1 MMKKF
6 LIGFFATGFTLLT
19 IAALGGYWGYQTLT
33 QFALSPLKIDTAQ
46 ELAINRGTSFSQFSQ
61 QLRQQNLIE
70 DDGWKLKWLV
80 RLNPEL
86 AQIKSGLYEVAPED
100 TVTSLLEKIVSGRE
114 KSFALTLLE
123 GQSVKEWQQL
133 LLTQPKLK
141 FDEGLFT
148 QILLDNGDSS
158 GLAEGKFFPDTYH
171 YRANTSA
178 RTLLQESY
186 RKMQAELENA
196 WNNRQEGLP
205 LKSSYELLILASII
219 EKETGKASERP
230 WISAV
235 FINRLNKGMRLQTDP
250 TVIYGMGERYEGNIT
265 RKDLREKTAFNTYRI
280 NGLPPTPIAAPSLA
294 AIQAAAN
301 PADVDYFYFVSRND
315 GSHVFSRTL
324 QEHNRAVNKYQRNR

>member
-1 MMKKF
+1 M
-6 LIGFFATGFTLLT
+6 
-19 IAALGGYWGYQTLT
+19 
-33 QFALSPLKIDTAQ
+33 
-46 ELAINRGTSFSQFSQ
+46 
-61 QLRQQNLIE
+61 
-70 DDGWKLKWLV
+70 
-80 RLNPEL
+80 
-86 AQIKSGLYEVAPED
+86 EV
-100 TVTSLLEKIVSGRE
+100 
-114 KSFALTLLE
+114 
-123 GQSVKEWQQL
+123 
-133 LLTQPKLK
+133 
-141 FDEGLFT
+141 
-148 QILLDNGDSS
+148 
-158 GLAEGKFFPDTYH
+158 
-171 YRANTSA
+171 
-178 RTLLQESY
+178 
-186 RKMQAELENA
+186 ELENA

-205 LKSSYELLILASII
+205 LESAYELLILASII

>member
-1 MMKKF
+1 MKKF

-33 QFALSPLKIDTAQ
+33 QFAQSPLKIGVAQ
-46 ELAINRGTSFSQFSQ
+46 ELEIQRGTSFNQFSQ
-61 QLRQQNLIE
+61 LLRQQNLIE

-86 AQIKSGLYEVAPED
+86 AQIKSGLYDVAPED
-100 TVTSLLEKIVSGRE
+100 TVTSLLERVVSGRE

-123 GQSVKEWQQL
+123 GQSIKEWQQL

-141 FDEGLFT
+141 FDEGMFT
-148 QILLDNGDSS
+148 QILLDNGDTS

-171 YRANTSA
+171 YRANNSA
-178 RTLLQESY
+178 RALLQESY
-186 RKMQAELENA
+186 RKMQAELDSA
-196 WNNRQEGLP
+196 WHNRQEGLP